1 MKSKVFELQNNE
13 REKFS
18 TKSKTLDFLTSTQ
31 KTPTVPAL
39 GYCHKQHN
47 GNVRKGEPK
56 ITEERLLVKKVESI
70 GRMGMADGN

>member
-18 TKSKTLDFLTSTQ
+18 TQSKTLDLLTRTQ
-31 KTPTVPAL
+31 KTPTVSAL

-47 GNVRKGEPK
+47 GSVEVLGM
-56 ITEERLLVKKVESI
+56 IGTMYFGGLLCK
-70 GRMGMADGN
+70 